1 MDFSSSDS
9 PEVGLGAGEGVS
21 GRLAAAESAGGVLG
35 VANGEGEDGSGVPRG
50 SRQGYSLSAELGA
63 GVGRGLGVGGD
74 LLELDQL

>member
-9 PEVGLGAGEGVS
+9 PEEGLGAGDGVS

-35 VANGEGEDGSGVPRG
+35 VANGEGEDGSGA
-50 SRQGYSLSAELGA
+50 QGYSLSAELGA

-74 LLELDQL
+74 LLELDKH